1 MDFLHHIFAFDAES
15 PLLFTQFYFWAFFA
29 LVYAL
34 YALILEVGHKKKK
47 DKKKDK
53 KNSSDSQTI
62 EQKEEIKSPK
72 RGKSVTPKDEDKTK
86 KKTTKTTTTTTT
98 KAKQQSTK
106 DEEKPKKRTTTPR
119 KRKTIVKQTA
129 EPQTTPQVKPH
140 LPDLQ
145 PETDNRRLHMRNV
158 YLLFVSWFF
167 YYKTSGL
174 FLLILA
180 FVTLSDWIIAGRIHS
195 AISKNKSYLAKI
207 LLALSVTIDLGLLA
221 YFKYAYFFT
230 NMVNDLFGTGFNV
243 FDIFAYIGNG
253 LSTNGRFS
261 VDQIILPVGISF
273 YIFQVIS
280 YTADVFHGRIK
291 PVKNILDFGFYVSF
305 FPQLVAGPIVRAE
318 EFIPQLYKPFNLSR
332 RYFGLA
338 VFWILNGLAKKI
350 IMSDYLAVN
359 LIDRV
364 FDNPLLFSG
373 FENLFALFAYSLQV
387 YADFSGYTDIA
398 IGVAL
403 LMGFY
408 LPKNFDSPYKSKN
421 PQEFWRR
428 WHMSLG
434 RWLKTYLYIPLGGNR
449 RIGFGT
455 YFWMTLIAVVSAAL
469 TGWWLWIMIPFAVL
483 ILSVFIADRILQ
495 RSELDAK
502 RKLLYSNLNSFI
514 TQVLGGLWHGAS
526 WNFIIWGGINGIGMI
541 VNKIWR
547 EMNWH
552 VRMLLMM
559 ITTAG
564 ICIADYL
571 WNLPVLRL
579 FAVWA
584 VIVLTG
590 TLIRYIYW
598 LISGEQKGNAASMV
612 SAKMTNAL
620 GNAWAIIQTFT
631 FITFTRL
638 FFRSSSNLDP
648 ATANKVAWETA
659 KNMVNQIGGAWSNAI
674 IPDFL
679 YEYRWVVAMFV
690 AGMFIHW
697 LPTNCKRRY
706 RLWFAAM
713 PLWLMV
719 IAVCVA
725 IMVIYQF
732 VTADMQPFIYFQ
744 F

>member
-1 MDFLHHIFAFDAES
+1 MMEFLHHILGFDAES

-34 YALILEVGHKKKK
+34 FALLM
-47 DKKKDK
+47 
-53 KNSSDSQTI
+53 S
-62 EQKEEIKSPK
+62 IKPSAV
-72 RGKSVTPKDEDKTK
+72 SN
-86 KKTTKTTTTTTT
+86 
-98 KAKQQSTK
+98 Q
-106 DEEKPKKRTTTPR
+106 
-119 KRKTIVKQTA
+119 
-129 EPQTTPQVKPH
+129 
-140 LPDLQ
+140 
-145 PETDNRRLHMRNV
+145 RLHLRNV

-180 FVTLSDWIIAGRIHS
+180 FVTLSDWLIA
-195 AISKNKSYLAKI
+195 AQAYKSKKKFWLC
-207 LLALSVTIDLGLLA
+207 LSVIIDLGLLA

-230 NMVNDLFGTGFNV
+230 DMINDLFGTGFRV

-253 LSTNGRFS
+253 FSEAGRFS
-261 VDQIILPVGISF
+261 VDTIVLPVGISF

-280 YTADVFHGRIK
+280 YTADVFRGRIQ

-318 EFIPQLYKPFNLSR
+318 EFIPPLYKPFRLSR
-332 RYFGLA
+332 RLFGIA
-338 VFWILNGLAKKI
+338 VFWIINGLAKKI

-398 IGVAL
+398 IGVAM

-408 LPKNFDSPYKSKN
+408 LPMNFNSPYKSQS

-449 RIGFGT
+449 SIGFGT
-455 YFWMTLIAVVSAAL
+455 YFWWTLIALVSAAL
-469 TGWWLWIMIPFAVL
+469 TGWWWMMIPFC
-483 ILSVFIADRILQ
+483 VFIIGVAVWNKIQIRRQPSAISNQ
-495 RSELDAK
+495 
-502 RKLLYSNLNSFI
+502 RKLLCSNLNSFI

-541 VNKIWR
+541 VEKIWR
-547 EMNWH
+547 KMNWH
-552 VRMLLMM
+552 IRFTVMTLL
-559 ITTAG
+559 TG
-564 ICIADYL
+564 GLCVADYL
-571 WNLPVLRL
+571 TNLPVWRL

-584 VIVLTG
+584 AIIWVVTAV
-590 TLIRYIYW
+590 RYIYF
-598 LISGEQKGNAASMV
+598 LCEGEDTKFT
-612 SAKMTNAL
+612 KAL
-620 GNAWAIIQTFT
+620 GTAWAVLQTFT

-648 ATANKVAWETA
+648 ATANEVAWETA
-659 KNMVNQIGGAWSNAI
+659 KNMVNQIGGAWTNAVI
-674 IPDFL
+674 VPFL
-679 YEYRWVVAMFV
+679 VEYRWVVAMFV
-690 AGMFIHW
+690 AGMVIHW
-697 LPTNCKRRY
+697 LPTNWKRRY
-706 RLWFAAM
+706 RLAFSAM

-719 IAVCVA
+719 LVVCLA
-725 IMVIYQF
+725 IIVIYQF
-732 VTADMQPFIYFQ
+732 VSAEMQPFIYFQ